1 MSHGKRNQKAFRR
14 GSLRRKIAN
23 QRIANQEF
31 SADTDFVAKLPTEL
45 TEKQKLAIL
54 RSNEIRAQLEKNK

>member
-23 QRIANQEF
+23 QQIANQEF
-31 SADTDFVAKLPTEL
+31 SADTDFVAKLPTEP
-45 TEKQKLAIL
+45 TEKQRLAIL
-54 RSNEIRAQLEKNK
+54 RSNEIRAQLEKKK